1 MTATTCIRNI
11 AWLIAWDAR
20 EGRHTYRRDVDLAFE
35 GGDLTFQALPLR
47 VQVHHAFE
55 RQEDLHLPGHQ
66 RDRLRRRL
74 LAVREHP

>member
-35 GGDLTFQALPLR
+35 GFDEIENGRGGNTLF
-47 VQVHHAFE
+47 
-55 RQEDLHLPGHQ
+55 
-66 RDRLRRRL
+66 LRR
-74 LAVREHP
+74 AAREGLGHSFRGAEGA